1 MRWTAPRG
9 VSSSGTGHAIN
20 VMARHYPQSTF
31 VEYDI
36 NETAITAA
44 RTEAVDYGLSNAS
57 FETLDVARLPAQPP
71 CDAAFAFDAI
81 HDQVDPAG
89 MLSRV
94 HAALRPGGVFLMV
107 DIKASSDLA
116 HKLDSPFAPWLYSV
130 STLHCLTV
138 SLAHGGAGLGT
149 VWGQE
154 LARQMLADAG
164 FVDIEIHDVPDDPF
178 NCMYVAHKPGS

>member
-71 CDAAFAFDAI
+71 C
-81 HDQVDPAG
+81 
-89 MLSRV
+89 
-94 HAALRPGGVFLMV
+94 
-107 DIKASSDLA
+107 
-116 HKLDSPFAPWLYSV
+116 
-130 STLHCLTV
+130 
-138 SLAHGGAGLGT
+138 
-149 VWGQE
+149 
-154 LARQMLADAG
+154 
-164 FVDIEIHDVPDDPF
+164 
-178 NCMYVAHKPGS
+178 